1 MGAQKQNG
9 DLTMNKHSVVKF
21 IEKNYPEYWGIS
33 SYPAEEC
40 AVFCS
45 THEEWGIFSNMAASA
60 IVVEGIEF
68 KSSEHLFQMMKFN
81 TPDIVKRVWNGI
93 TANEKRSGNIKMTAK
108 SYEPA
113 NRRAD
118 WGAMIVDAIKFCMV
132 QKYAQCP
139 EFRNELERSRGLY
152 IVEKQANPKKQADAW
167 SAKLCGNEWVGPNL
181 TGRLLMELRDN
192 GTLTYTLPDDAF
204 EFIAILKECNGN

>member
-1 MGAQKQNG
+1 
-9 DLTMNKHSVVKF
+9 MNKHGVADF
-21 IEKNYPEYWGIS
+21 IKENYPEYWGIS
-33 SYPAEEC
+33 SYPAEQC

-45 THEEWGIFSNMAASA
+45 THEEWGIFSNMAVSP
-60 IVVEGIEF
+60 IVVGGIEF

-81 TPDIVKRVWNGI
+81 DPEVVKLVWNGI
-93 TANEKRSGNIKMTAK
+93 TANNKKSGNIKMTAK

-113 NRRAD
+113 RRRKD
-118 WGAMIVDAIKFCMV
+118 WGQMIVDAMKFCMV
-132 QKYAQCP
+132 QKYEQCA

-152 IVEKQANPKKQADAW
+152 IVEKQANPNKKADAW

-192 GTLTYTLPDDAF
+192 GTLTYTLPADALAF
-204 EFIAILKECNGN
+204 LKML